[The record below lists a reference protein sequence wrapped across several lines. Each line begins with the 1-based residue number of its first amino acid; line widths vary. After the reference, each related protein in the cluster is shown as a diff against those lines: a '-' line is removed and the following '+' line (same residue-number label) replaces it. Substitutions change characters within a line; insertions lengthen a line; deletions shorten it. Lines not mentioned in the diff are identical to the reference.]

1 MPCLIIGTSLAVFSS
16 GLDEQ
21 VEILTSNKTET
32 PPVQVGILLKCAMP
46 YNRHFLVVFFS
57 GFIVLTLPLWLEPS
71 LWNQR

>member
-1 MPCLIIGTSLAVFSS
+1 MNFETGLNLSL
-16 GLDEQ
+16 GLDEE
-21 VEILTSNKTET
+21 VETLTSNKTAT

-57 GFIVLTLPLWLEPS
+57 GFIVLTLPLRLEPS